1 MPFGEGFFSNPNFAY
16 LYINTLIMPEV
27 IISYEKP
34 ETLKVLEVLAEP
46 LAFEIVIS
54 ELEDVSRQ
62 KAVDAITVP
71 ADKEADITQL
81 FQAFTGKN
89 LDAKTLRE
97 QLWRTKK

>member
-1 MPFGEGFFSNPNFAY
+1 
-16 LYINTLIMPEV
+16 MPEV

-34 ETLKVLEVLAEP
+34 ETLKVLEALAEP

-71 ADKEADITQL
+71 ADKETDLSQL
-81 FQAFTGKN
+81 FEVFTGKN
-89 LDAKTLRE
+89 LDAKKLRQE
-97 QLWRTKK
+97 MWRTKK